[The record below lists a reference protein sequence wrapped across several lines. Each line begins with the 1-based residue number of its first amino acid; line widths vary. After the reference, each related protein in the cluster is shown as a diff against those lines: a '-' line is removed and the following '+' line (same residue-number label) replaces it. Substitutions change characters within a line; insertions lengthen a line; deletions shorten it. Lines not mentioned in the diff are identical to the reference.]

1 ATVPAAPSRASPGPR
16 RIPNSVERLGIG
28 MLLAQS
34 RQEREEGEEE
44 GEEGDGG
51 GSARGETG
59 ADELGKCSKLA
70 RAWPHKSTP
79 EVQQT
84 NTIFKHLLPTYSP
97 GRPLTQ
103 MRCLGT
109 FGTLG

>member
-1 ATVPAAPSRASPGPR
+1 FGHWHVACAIETG
-16 RIPNSVERLGIG
+16 
-28 MLLAQS
+28 
-34 RQEREEGEEE
+34 EGGRGGGG
-44 GEEGDGG
+44 GEGG